1 MTWTYLST
9 DLSTDLA
16 KVRREIADTNE
27 DDQFLQDEEIQSALT
42 SEGSVLLAAAKCCDW
57 ISRTFARDFDFEADG
72 TRVMKAARAKQYRD
86 LAEDLRERSA
96 VESSGTG
103 GIGVVQTRNVDGYQ
117 PASSPTVDHAD
128 LTPSYATDW

>member
-1 MTWTYLST
+1 VTFTYLTT

-27 DDQFLQDEEIQSALT
+27 DDQFLQDEEINSALA
-42 SEGSVLLAAAKCCDW
+42 SEVTVLLAAAKCCDW

-72 TRVMKAARAKQYRD
+72 TRVMKAARAKQYRE
-86 LAEDLRERSA
+86 LASDLRERAA
-96 VESSGTG
+96 VETSGTG
-103 GIGVVQTRNVDGYQ
+103 GIGVVMTRNVDGYQ

-128 LTPSYATDW
+128 LTPSYVLDW